1 MSHPQTNP
9 DTFRPRLSVFSALVI
24 AAVFAIFIVI
34 YVSVRQ
40 DPLPA
45 RSYSGGVEDEQWKD
59 TAVGRAAKLTELHQ
73 KEMTDATTYGWAD
86 QQAGKVRLPIER
98 AMELT
103 VAEMNASRK

>member
-24 AAVFAIFIVI
+24 AAMFAIFIVI
-34 YVSVRQ
+34 YASVRQ
-40 DPLPA
+40 DPIPA
-45 RSYSGGVEDEQWKD
+45 RSYTGGTEDEQWKD
-59 TAVGRAAKLTELHQ
+59 TAAGRGAKLAELHE
-73 KEMTDATTYGWAD
+73 KELADATTYGWVD

-103 VAEMNASRK
+103 IAEMNASRK